1 MGAGN
6 QTQVLCKQAQH
17 QSPRKGFLSRTSMEQ
32 QLKDFILF
40 NKNMN
45 CKFTVR
51 KCQTHN
57 SWVMFKI
64 LHLLNDQ
71 VLGSRSVK
79 ISVRK

>member
-1 MGAGN
+1 
-6 QTQVLCKQAQH
+6 
-17 QSPRKGFLSRTSMEQ
+17 MEQ